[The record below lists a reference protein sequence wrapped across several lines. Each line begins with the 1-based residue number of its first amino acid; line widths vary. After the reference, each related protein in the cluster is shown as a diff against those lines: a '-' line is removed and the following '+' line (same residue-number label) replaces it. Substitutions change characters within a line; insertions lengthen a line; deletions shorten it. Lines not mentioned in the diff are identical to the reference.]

1 MAFAVCFGTSGARDT
16 FVKIIYPGG
25 HVEHHKRPVLASE
38 IMSHNP
44 GCWVTHPDVFHQPWS
59 VVAPDTQLL
68 PGQKFY
74 VVPMS
79 TVRKL
84 RRHFLRSS
92 TIPPPAPPST
102 MTSSVDPSPAAECED
117 SLMERSCLHRLRNP
131 FHCLTHRDKSS
142 KQEQAATELM
152 VYGEGDSGRSRD
164 LAKEAAKESSRRQM
178 SPRKRQGNAS
188 PGTPTGYWQPSL
200 GSITEE

>member
-25 HVEHHKRPVLASE
+25 HVEYHKRSVLASE

-44 GCWVTHPDVFHQPWS
+44 GCWVTHPDVFHQPWA

-92 TIPPPAPPST
+92 TLPPPPPLPST
-102 MTSSVDPSPAAECED
+102 MASSVDP
-117 SLMERSCLHRLRNP
+117 SLMERSCLHRLRSP
-131 FHCLTHRDKSS
+131 FHCLTHRAKSS

-152 VYGEGDSGRSRD
+152 VCGEGDSGRSRE
-164 LAKEAAKESSRRQM
+164 LAKEAVKESPRRQM
-178 SPRKRQGNAS
+178 SPKRSQGNAS